1 VTEIYREG
9 VACDSNIVFLSEK
22 ETYRSKLESY
32 IKNMHQELAESGYSP
47 VICEGKA
54 KGVYRFDTEN
64 GTIEMMFEGDQVKFI
79 DMANSL
85 ENYAKQE
92 ADDSQN
98 FVI

>member
-1 VTEIYREG
+1 M
-9 VACDSNIVFLSEK
+9 S
-22 ETYRSKLESY
+22 
-32 IKNMHQELAESGYSP
+32 SP
-47 VICEGKA
+47 QQGK
-54 KGVYRFDTEN
+54 V